1 MTELAHWHNP
11 DGAPSMFILP
21 PKCCGQQFDK
31 VLDAAHRQ
39 ADRESDDAVRA
50 ERRRIVAST
59 VEALESYRRSI
70 ATVVSD
76 PGQLALADKVA
87 AYCAEVVR
95 RAGCICK
102 PVEAR
107 VYGEAEPR
115 QLSRWPD
122 PLCGVHDA
130 GVAA

>member
-1 MTELAHWHNP
+1 MTDLLHWHNP

-39 ADRESDDAVRA
+39 ADRESEDAVRA
-50 ERRRIVAST
+50 ERRRIVAAT

-76 PGQLALADKVA
+76 PDQLALADKVA

-95 RAGCICK
+95 RAGCICE
-102 PVEAR
+102 PVEMR

-115 QLSRWPD
+115 RVSARAD
-122 PLCGVHDA
+122 PLCGVHDVE
-130 GVAA
+130 VAA